1 MELLNPGIGLIFWQT
16 ITFLVL
22 VFILGKFAWKP
33 ILKAVQDR
41 EKSIETA
48 IRQAEDARKEMES
61 VKADNNR
68 LLTEARAQGEIILQE
83 AKKNAEAYLAK
94 EKAKAEEV
102 AQRMME
108 DANRKLDAERAALRS
123 EMKNMV
129 AELSVD
135 IAEKLLRQQ
144 LNDKAAQQKLVDSL
158 LEDIKL
164 N

>member
-16 ITFLVL
+16 ATFLVL

-41 EKSIETA
+41 EKSIEAA
-48 IRQAEDARKEMES
+48 IRQAEEARKEMAS
-61 VKADNNR
+61 VKADNDR
-68 LLTEARAQGEIILQE
+68 LLAEARTQGEVILQE
-83 AKKNAEAYLAK
+83 ARKNAEAYLAK
-94 EKAKAEEV
+94 EKAKAEET
-102 AQRMME
+102 AQRMIA
-108 DANRKLDAERAALRS
+108 DANNKLEADRIALRA

-144 LNDKAAQQKLVDSL
+144 LADKSAQQKLASTL
-158 LEDIKL
+158 LDDIKL

>member
-108 DANRKLDAERAALRS
+108 DANRKLDAERTALRS